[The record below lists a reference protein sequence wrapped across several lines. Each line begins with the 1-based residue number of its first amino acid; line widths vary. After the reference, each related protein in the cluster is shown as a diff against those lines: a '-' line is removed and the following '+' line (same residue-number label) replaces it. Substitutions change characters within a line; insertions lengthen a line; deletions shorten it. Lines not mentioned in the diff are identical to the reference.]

1 MNLNDKFAGIP
12 TFYYFNSDSN
22 TPLND
27 HMERNLINLKV
38 KNYQRVSTSKYTN
51 SNVSEWKDLLINRSK
66 YKLPIATAGFSI
78 SILEMLKDWYEN
90 TEEETLIISKDT
102 IDFGLVKHFNFD
114 WNFSKLFYP
123 KHPG

>member
-38 KNYQRVSTSKYTN
+38 KNYQRVVEQVVPTGQN
-51 SNVSEWKDLLINRSK
+51 ERPGWFWWQCQH
-66 YKLPIATAGFSI
+66 AG
-78 SILEMLKDWYEN
+78 
-90 TEEETLIISKDT
+90 
-102 IDFGLVKHFNFD
+102 VQ
-114 WNFSKLFYP
+114 
-123 KHPG
+123 